1 MIMSMQEKI
10 AAHVQK
16 LSALKATVGFEFED
30 GEGIF
35 IDATQNP
42 PAVNNLA
49 NQDTDCTISI
59 KKDDFEKMLSGGL
72 DPLLAFTLGKIK
84 VKGSMGIAMKLSS
97 LWE

>member
-1 MIMSMQEKI
+1 MDLSDKVEEH
-10 AAHVQK
+10 AQK
-16 LSALKATVGFEFED
+16 LGALKATIGFEFEN

-35 IDATQNP
+35 IDANQNP
-42 PAVNNLA
+42 PAVNDFA
-49 NQDTDCTISI
+49 NQDTDCTIQI
-59 KKDDFEKMLSGGL
+59 KKDDFEKMLNGGL